1 MRIVLAIIAILLPAI
16 PAAADI
22 PVPDLDLST
31 ATVDIPAPGP
41 FVLMVRPDGQGPG
54 FAGARDASGNTV
66 DATIEIVLLGFV
78 GFPVEGFPGLDLW
91 LAPIGAPC
99 VNCAGPSLYYGFSV
113 DRDTDSNGTTI
124 LSLPPRGGGYNQ
136 NDCTIYIS
144 SNPLNGP
151 PLPIHWNSPDIN
163 GDLAVDLADAGF
175 FTVDL
180 YGAYHF
186 RSDLVY
192 DGVINLSD
200 AGEMSAAMGVRCP

>member
-1 MRIVLAIIAILLPAI
+1 MRIVLAIIAIFLLVI

-22 PVPDLDLST
+22 PVPDQDLST
-31 ATVDIPAPGP
+31 AIVATPAPGP

-54 FAGARDASGNTV
+54 FAGARDVAGNTV
-66 DATIEIVLLGFV
+66 DATIEIVLV
-78 GFPVEGFPGLDLW
+78 GFGGYPVVGYPWQDLW

-99 VNCAGPSLYYGFSV
+99 VNCAGPALHYGHAV
-113 DRDTDSNGTTI
+113 DRDTDSNGMTI
-124 LSLPPRGGGYNQ
+124 MSLPLRGGGYNQ

-144 SNPLNGP
+144 SNPLYGP

-163 GDLAVDLADAGF
+163 GDL
-175 FTVDL
+175 TVDL
-180 YGAYHF
+180 SDAGQFTADLHGPYHF

-200 AGEMSAAMGVRCP
+200 AGEMSAAMGASCP